1 MFINSQGCTFCRY
14 FITAIENNL
23 YNNHYSP
30 SGIVVIY
37 LCKLQTHKRYT
48 GWTWWQIHFHAINQ
62 NLPNIVDTKLSYFG
76 STGFYYSYGNK
87 GNYGIK
93 EHLSVGQYSIKI
105 YDKKMDNAILNAKL
119 IEEMCAQEIKLGLDG
134 LMTVILELKLFS
146 SCINSAYVMNMFH
159 YYMVPHK
166 VMIPNYLQE

>member
-1 MFINSQGCTFCRY
+1 M
-14 FITAIENNL
+14 
-23 YNNHYSP
+23 
-30 SGIVVIY
+30 
-37 LCKLQTHKRYT
+37 
-48 GWTWWQIHFHAINQ
+48 
-62 NLPNIVDTKLSYFG
+62 
-76 STGFYYSYGNK
+76 
-87 GNYGIK
+87 
-93 EHLSVGQYSIKI
+93 GQYSIKI